1 VSDERRDAAAAGNA
15 PADGADAPGDGNE
28 ADDRSWLPQSVRSR
42 LSDEKGDTAG
52 LLGVVAIVLALL
64 LAVTPLVVSLPGG
77 LFVFFEVA
85 ILFTLY
91 GILVLGLDLQYGHT
105 GLVNFGHVVF
115 FAVGGYTVSML
126 AAEGSF
132 AGVSLGYPWPLALVA
147 GVVLAGVLGA
157 IVGATSLRLRDDF
170 LAIATLATAEIFHT
184 FFVNFRNVFG
194 GNTGILG
201 VPTPIADLT
210 GDSGTAM
217 VATLLLFGGVMA
229 LTFAALTRLT
239 EAPYGR
245 VLRAIRADE
254 LVTRSVGK
262 STFSY
267 KMQAFVYGAALA
279 GLAGGLFAL
288 WNGAVAP
295 GFFELQVT
303 VTVWIGMLLG
313 GASNHRAVLAGLAT
327 IMSLRLLSRFAL
339 EVAPVSAGAFASLR
353 LILVGFVLI
362 LVIRYRPA
370 GIWGDARELGVE
382 T

>member
-1 VSDERRDAAAAGNA
+1 MSVVDRLPDPVAERV
-15 PADGADAPGDGNE
+15 PESTAD
-28 ADDRSWLPQSVRSR
+28 R
-42 LSDEKGDTAG
+42 AG
-52 LLGVVAIVLALL
+52 LLGLVGVALALL
-64 LAVTPLVVSLPGG
+64 LAATPVVVSLPGTV
-77 LFVFFEVA
+77 FVFLEVG
-85 ILFTLY
+85 ILFALY
-91 GILVLGLDLQYGHT
+91 GVLVLGLDLQYGHT

-126 AAEGSF
+126 AAEESF
-132 AGVSLGYPWPLALVA
+132 AGISLGYPWPLALVA
-147 GVVLAGVLGA
+147 GVLLAAVLGA

-184 FFVNFRNVFG
+184 LFVNFQGIFG

-201 VPTPIADLT
+201 VPQPLADLA
-210 GDSGTAM
+210 GDADTAM
-217 VATLLLFGGVMA
+217 LATLLLFGGVTA

-262 STFSY
+262 TTFSY

-339 EVAPVSAGAFASLR
+339 ELSPVSAGDFASLR

-370 GIWGDARELGVE
+370 GLWGDAEELGVD